1 MTRVTDKISKTE
13 EAKKSLLYSAHTVY
27 NTCTKAGHKRGFIFM
42 GKQKTKAKDRIIT
55 KVVCLSS
62 RLGCNWPFFYKT
74 EIFDEKDQSNFLW
87 GSV

>member
-42 GKQKTKAKDRIIT
+42 GKQKTKSEGYNNNKSCMFAIT
-55 KVVCLSS
+55 FGL
-62 RLGCNWPFFYKT
+62 
-74 EIFDEKDQSNFLW
+74 
-87 GSV
+87 

>member
-27 NTCTKAGHKRGFIFM
+27 NTCTKAGPGFIFM

-62 RLGCNWPFFYKT
+62 RLGCN
-74 EIFDEKDQSNFLW
+74 
-87 GSV
+87 

>member
-42 GKQKTKAKDRIIT
+42 GKHK
-55 KVVCLSS
+55 KVVCLPS
-62 RLGCNWPFFYKT
+62 RLGCNQPLFYKT